1 MSGASPV
8 VHSIQ
13 GRFLSQDYYNEKLT
27 GFRRYDPSSWW
38 STLVLST
45 SPFLMWPCGLLV
57 GWTFILFVMGKMLP
71 FTAPLLALGPQVHTV
86 LGAALSFVMV
96 FRTNTAYSRWW
107 EARLLWGVVNNTTRS
122 VISRAPS
129 MIKNDAVFVEMATGF
144 MSFAIC
150 LKNHLRDVKTE
161 PSELGAMLP
170 YALIVQLQESRNPP
184 LAAISNLSKTIREGI
199 KTESPE
205 DQLVANA
212 SFFQL
217 STALDAIANTVGACE
232 RVKNTPTP
240 FGYVSALRGFLLLWL
255 FTMPFTLIGTY
266 GFVAVP
272 AMALVG
278 FLFLNLEMM
287 AMEIEQPFGDD
298 PDDLP
303 LEEYCLGIER
313 VCLDFL
319 KRSPI
324 SKA

>member
-1 MSGASPV
+1 MGRGEQHDAQRHLARAVDDQERRGLRRDGDRLHVVCHLPQEPPPRRQDRAVGA
-8 VHSIQ
+8 
-13 GRFLSQDYYNEKLT
+13 
-27 GFRRYDPSSWW
+27 RRD
-38 STLVLST
+38 
-45 SPFLMWPCGLLV
+45 
-57 GWTFILFVMGKMLP
+57 
-71 FTAPLLALGPQVHTV
+71 
-86 LGAALSFVMV
+86 AAVRSD
-96 FRTNTAYSRWW
+96 RPA
-107 EARLLWGVVNNTTRS
+107 AGV
-122 VISRAPS
+122 AQP
-129 MIKNDAVFVEMATGF
+129 A
-144 MSFAIC
+144 
-150 LKNHLRDVKTE
+150 
-161 PSELGAMLP
+161 
-170 YALIVQLQESRNPP
+170 

-278 FLFLNLEMM
+278 FLFLSLEMM

-298 PDDLP
+298 ADDLP
-303 LEEYCLGIER
+303 LEQYCLGIET
-313 VCLDFL
+313 VLLDFL
-319 KRSPI
+319 KRSPL
-324 SKA
+324 K